1 MSSKSKHQTIVHP
14 FIAARSQSIRD
25 EGRRELHLELQ
36 PVLAGPPREA
46 SGARRI
52 AVEDTA
58 DAYRV
63 TSRYLCRVPVANDV
77 KRCQCGG
84 VFSQRL
90 DGANFCRR
98 CGRD

>member
-1 MSSKSKHQTIVHP
+1 VHP
-14 FIAARSQSIRD
+14 FLAGQSEP
-25 EGRRELHLELQ
+25 EGLQQLHLHA
-36 PVLAGPPREA
+36 VLAEPPREA
-46 SGARRI
+46 SRERYI

-63 TSRYLCRVPVANDV
+63 TPRYLCRVPVANDV
-77 KRCQCGG
+77 KRCICGG